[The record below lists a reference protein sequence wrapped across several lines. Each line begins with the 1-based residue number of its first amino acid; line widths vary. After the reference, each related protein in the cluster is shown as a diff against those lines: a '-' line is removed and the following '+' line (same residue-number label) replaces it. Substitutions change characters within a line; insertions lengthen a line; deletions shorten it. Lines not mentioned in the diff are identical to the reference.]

1 MIPDVEERLH
11 IERYIGSSLIAKS
24 QQHQQHGGGYAHKQA
39 QPNYVNNKQFQNTR
53 YPKFGHDSPKNNPD
67 NRPVEHA
74 SSPTPNGHQRYP
86 FAPKTITGGVYS
98 RNTDARTNCWSGY
111 PLITFNSDRRDN
123 QNGIAAEQPRHYYA
137 TTNVGGNLKTYPSNA
152 KPSKCSY
159 SDFVTNKQG
168 VPLIQ
173 ANGGKFQD
181 KSNWERENR
190 NFHTKNGLLN
200 EPSSPYCPGSK
211 SSIADGRENHGKND
225 CTDENYGNS
234 ENCLPRIIKPRKRR
248 KKDRKPST
256 AGFTSPS
263 NAPPQTVKKLQEK
276 SSDKSVYKL
285 HSDKAPDSSQIL
297 HNLHLT
303 LYRPKSKP
311 LALYQDS
318 GGCNVNDLLIS
329 RSLVNLFSEDSP
341 QLLLTDDLRF
351 DNFLSKDS
359 SSDSSQSTT
368 TFCNC
373 RYCDPEGVVWDIR
386 QRCFSPNL
394 MPPGEG
400 AQNVGVVFGKL
411 AKNKDWSTTL
421 KRSCSEPVSKPSST
435 PVVPRVRAL
444 SDSYDTT
451 NQNLQVSSE
460 IVTSLNGHRD
470 IEIKFFSSTT
480 PTSKI

>member
-11 IERYIGSSLIAKS
+11 IERYVGSNLITVKS
-24 QQHQQHGGGYAHKQA
+24 PQQQGYAAKHQT
-39 QPNYVNNKQFQNTR
+39 QPTYKQFQNARYAKFNDNSNSNTKNTSDTR
-53 YPKFGHDSPKNNPD
+53 PN
-67 NRPVEHA
+67 EHA
-74 SSPTPNGHQRYP
+74 QQRYP
-86 FAPKTITGGVYS
+86 FSPKSTTGAYG
-98 RNTDARTNCWSGY
+98 RNTDSRTNCWSGY
-111 PLITFNSDRRDN
+111 PLISFNSGRRDN
-123 QNGIAAEQPRHYYA
+123 QSGDQPRHYYA
-137 TTNVGGNLKTYPSNA
+137 NVGGNLKTYSTNV
-152 KPSKCSY
+152 KPSKCSF
-159 SDFVTNKQG
+159 SEFVSNKQG

-173 ANGGKFQD
+173 ANGKFQD
-181 KSNWERENR
+181 KSSWERENR
-190 NFHTKNGLLN
+190 NFQSKNSPNGQN
-200 EPSSPYCPGSK
+200 EPPNSSYCGPGSK
-211 SSIADGRENHGKND
+211 QIVEGRDIHHKND
-225 CTDENYGNS
+225 CADENYGNS

-248 KKDRKPST
+248 KKDRKPS
-256 AGFTSPS
+256 AGGFTSPT
-263 NAPPQTVKKLQEK
+263 NAPGTLQTAKKLQEK
-276 SSDKSVYKL
+276 SDKPIYKI
-285 HSDKAPDSSQIL
+285 HSHVDKAPDSSQIL

-311 LALYQDS
+311 LALYQEGS
-318 GGCNVNDLLIS
+318 NVNDLLIS

-351 DNFLSKDS
+351 DILGKDT
-359 SSDSSQSTT
+359 SSDSQTT

-394 MPPGEG
+394 MPPAEG
-400 AQNVGVVFGKL
+400 TQNIASVGKL

-421 KRSCSEPVSKPSST
+421 KRSCSEPASKPSST

-470 IEIKFFSSTT
+470 IEIKFFSSSR